1 MAAMSRPAG
10 NGHGAARPAPPRAK
24 GWRTALLLTLLS
36 AAAAAA
42 CSGPLKLSAR
52 PEAPRPTLQ
61 SARLEVLALG
71 PRTADLRLHLTVDN
85 PGEALEVQEAALEWM
100 LDEYRFA
107 SSRHRLNASWPAR
120 QIAEQAIDISLAY
133 FSLPFAEFS
142 DARRR
147 DDFQLIVQGELTAAA
162 EDRQVAISIS
172 AQAPLSRPKDR

>member
-1 MAAMSRPAG
+1 MAAMSRPSG
-10 NGHGAARPAPPRAK
+10 NGQGAARPAPTRAK
-24 GWRTALLLTLLS
+24 GWRTALLLTTLLS
-36 AAAAAA
+36 AAA

-52 PEAPRPTLQ
+52 AEAPRPTLQ

-107 SSRHRLNASWPAR
+107 SSRHRLNVSWPAR
-120 QIAEQAIDISLAY
+120 QVAEQAIDVSLAY

-147 DDFQLIVQGELTAAA
+147 NDFQLIVRGELSAAA